1 MQKELTMVRERNS
14 MSRLALFCSTL
25 FIMGLSTAA
34 HAATVSGLKLQQ
46 SGSMSVVHINM
57 DQKMNYE
64 VFDLTD
70 PVRVVLSIPGAKLG
84 SSIEPVKTNGANGV
98 TSVFPVQTPAGVRIE
113 IGMQAKEP
121 YKIVEK
127 GNNLEVRV
135 QKPAQQAA
143 ASAPAAKKARIKDIQ
158 VYDSGSMTELV
169 LQGDHLD
176 ANHDAFLTNKGQTMI
191 LDFWGAT
198 SLLPKEHYSYS
209 TQRVNNV
216 TVGQS
221 AKRVRLVVSLL
232 PAAKTKYQ
240 IEDKPHQMVIRFGN
254 VLPPKRAG
262 GVTVDSV
269 NFQPEDR
276 ISHIVIRTD
285 STTPVF
291 NMYKKDGDVLIDV
304 RKAKLAPGQERTQDV
319 REFPGP
325 INQIDSY
332 QVNNK
337 VRIVARLREKVE
349 MSSYQQGN
357 LLTVTLVPED
367 IAQAQQGA
375 AKSTKFAYT
384 GQKVTFDF
392 KDIDIR
398 NALKLIAEMSKL
410 NIIMSDDVKGKL
422 TMRLVDVPWD
432 QALDLI
438 LEARG
443 LGKEQQGN
451 VIRIAPIDVLRKEYK
466 AKLEAQQGS
475 TQLEPLV
482 TEFIRLSYTKV
493 ADVKKML
500 DNASANATR
509 GGTPGS
515 TTTAGATASSAAP
528 TMSTTAGASGQQ
540 SSVGILSP
548 RGSFL
553 IDERTNTLIV
563 KDTIESINN
572 VKRLIAA
579 IDKPVKQ
586 VLIEARI
593 VEAKEDFTRSF
604 GIRWGGQTNYNNVGG
619 NVLTIGG
626 AQGSGTPYEQ
636 SGGTTQTVNKYTA
649 GPGWLID
656 MPAATYSS
664 TGAGGAIGML
674 LGTLN
679 FNLALELSAAENNG
693 EAKVISNPRLITSN
707 LKQATI
713 SQGVSIP
720 VTTPQTNT
728 SPATVQY
735 QQANLSL
742 QVTPQITADNK
753 VIMDITVTKDAPS
766 TTIAVNGNPG
776 IDTKSITTS
785 AFLANGETVVIGG
798 IYQKSTGNQINKV
811 PGLGDIPILGWLFKN
826 KAVNDNRTE
835 LLIFLTPTII
845 QPISAQEANN
855 NDFGSGND

>member
-14 MSRLALFCSTL
+14 VSRLALFCCSL
-25 FIMGLSTAA
+25 FIMGLATAA
-34 HAATVSGLKLQQ
+34 HAATVSGIKLQQ
-46 SGSMSVVHINM
+46 SGNMSVVHINM

-70 PVRVVLSIPGAKLG
+70 PVRVVLSISGAKLG

-98 TSVFPVQTPAGVRIE
+98 TSVFPVQTPAGVRVE

-127 GNNLEVRV
+127 GNNLEVRI
-135 QKPAQQAA
+135 QKPVQQAA
-143 ASAPAAKKARIKDIQ
+143 ASATAAKTAQIKDIQ

-198 SLLPKEHYSYS
+198 SLLPQEHYSYS
-209 TQRVNNV
+209 TQRVNDV

-221 AKRVRLVVSLL
+221 DKRVRLVVSLL
-232 PAAKTKYQ
+232 PSAKTKYQ
-240 IEDKPHQMVIRFGN
+240 IEDKPHQMVVRFGN

-262 GVTVDSV
+262 GVTVESV

-285 STTPVF
+285 TTNPVF

-304 RKAKLAPGQERTQDV
+304 RKATLAPGQERTQDV

-337 VRIVARLREKVE
+337 VRIVARLREQVE

-357 LLTVTLVPED
+357 LLTVTLMPED

-375 AKSTKFAYT
+375 AKSQKFAYT

-451 VIRIAPIDVLRKEYK
+451 VVRIAPINVLRQEYK
-466 AKLEAQQGS
+466 DKLAAQQGS

-500 DNASANATR
+500 DNASANAVR
-509 GGTPGS
+509 GGTAG
-515 TTTAGATASSAAP
+515 TTTAGATSASAVAP
-528 TMSTTAGASGQQ
+528 TTSTGASGPGQ
-540 SSVGILSP
+540 SVGILSP

-553 IDERTNTLIV
+553 VDDRTNTLIV

-572 VKRLIAA
+572 IKRLIAA

-604 GIRWGGQTNYNNVGG
+604 GIRWGGQGQQGVGAG

-626 AQGSGTPYEQ
+626 GQSTTLGPSGSAP
-636 SGGTTQTVNKYTA
+636 TA
-649 GPGWLID
+649 TGDNGWLVD
-656 MPAATYSS
+656 MPAATYSAGS
-664 TGAGGAIGML
+664 GGAIGML

-679 FNLALELSAAENNG
+679 FNLALELSAAENDG

-720 VTTPQTNT
+720 VTTPGTANNPPT
-728 SPATVQY
+728 TTY
-735 QQANLSL
+735 QPANLSL

-766 TTIAVNGNPG
+766 TTISVGSQPG
-776 IDTKSITTS
+776 IDTKTITTS

-798 IYQKSTGNQINKV
+798 IYQKSTGTSENKV
-811 PGLGDIPILGWLFKN
+811 PGLGDIPIFGWLFKN

-855 NDFGSGND
+855 NS